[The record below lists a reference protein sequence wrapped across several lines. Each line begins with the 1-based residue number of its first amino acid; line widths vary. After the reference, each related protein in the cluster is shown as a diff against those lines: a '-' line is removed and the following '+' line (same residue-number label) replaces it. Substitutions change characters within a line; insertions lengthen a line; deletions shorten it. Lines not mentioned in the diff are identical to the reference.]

1 MEMVFGTSKRFVESA
16 SQALEGKIFAPKD
29 NLCNYLEA
37 AKNVSSCGYEDNTSW
52 GKKVS
57 NIED

>member
-16 SQALEGKIFAPKD
+16 SKALEGKIFAPKD

-37 AKNVSSCGYEDNTSW
+37 AKEVSSCEYEDNTAW
-52 GKKVS
+52 GKKVR
-57 NIED
+57 